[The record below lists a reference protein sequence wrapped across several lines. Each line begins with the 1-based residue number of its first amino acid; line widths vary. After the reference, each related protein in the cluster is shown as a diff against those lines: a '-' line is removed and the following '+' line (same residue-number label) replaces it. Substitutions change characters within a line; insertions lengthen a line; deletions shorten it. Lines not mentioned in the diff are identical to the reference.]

1 MKPYYMKSLDEY
13 QGNRQYDAFFCA
25 NGLEGRDTRVVKL
38 FQKKMFKVKKWV
50 VFDYAERVAER
61 MKKKKIFLFIYE
73 MRMYSSFLLLT
84 VICAAIVKYCKRS

>member
-50 VFDYAERVAER
+50 VFDYAERVAEKDEKEEN
-61 MKKKKIFLFIYE
+61 MKMQSQIFN
-73 MRMYSSFLLLT
+73 SSGGFESHNENDT
-84 VICAAIVKYCKRS
+84 E